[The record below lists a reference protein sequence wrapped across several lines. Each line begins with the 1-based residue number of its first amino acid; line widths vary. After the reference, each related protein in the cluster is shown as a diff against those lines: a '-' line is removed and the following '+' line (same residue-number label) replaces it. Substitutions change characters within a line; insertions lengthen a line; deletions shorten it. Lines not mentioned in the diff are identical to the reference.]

1 MMTKEVFLWHA
12 KRGHGECFF
21 ALKEDAEKYRCCV
34 KKILLTNY
42 AFLLE
47 DEYRSFYACEL
58 IKPYNDDCFFAQL
71 LWKKLTNTDFD
82 DYFTVDYL
90 LNNLYFIFKRNK
102 KIDYTNKIRIM
113 LTRCLKKDDFS
124 FYESKSIQSLLS
136 LIIDLKVDIDYET
149 IIRKH
154 QHDYSHSNLDL
165 SEIDYCYHLNLN
177 KPKHDYALCDKNNF
191 CNCNSLQ
198 LFLEQSVPDKEVY
211 MLSKNLDSN
220 LLDGLFKIIG
230 DNFASS
236 NTISNILKVIYY
248 SNAKINLARS
258 HDLIAVEKGLD
269 VEQKKLLY
277 SILSDAKAVIKNE
290 DINEMDDWLFIH
302 LALNNYQE
310 SYYAEIHKR
319 IKRIKVNYC
328 DSDLWFEVEN
338 SLIKYF
344 RKKTIDTRLL
354 KDLKSF
360 LKKGLCS
367 FSRYKVASILKKH
380 GMLTENEKNCLS
392 YDANLKTRKLFRK
405 KR

>member
-1 MMTKEVFLWHA
+1 MWHA

-21 ALKEDAEKYRCCV
+21 ALKEDAEKYRHCV

-71 LWKKLTNTDFD
+71 LWKKLINTDFD

-102 KIDYTNKIRIM
+102 KIDYTNQIRVM
-113 LTRCLKKDDFS
+113 LTRCLKKDGFS

-198 LFLEQSVPDKEVY
+198 LFLEQSVPDKELY

-230 DNFASS
+230 DNFASR

-248 SNAKINLARS
+248 SNAKINLTRLRA
-258 HDLIAVEKGLD
+258 LIAVEKGLD

-310 SYYAEIHKR
+310 SYYAEIHNR

-354 KDLKSF
+354 TDLKSF

-380 GMLTENEKNCLS
+380 DMLTENEKNCLL
-392 YDANLKTRKLFRK
+392 YDANPKTRKLFRK

>member
-21 ALKEDAEKYRCCV
+21 ALKEDTEKYRHCV

-113 LTRCLKKDDFS
+113 LTRCLKKDSFS
-124 FYESKSIQSLLS
+124 FCENKSIQSLLS

-165 SEIDYCYHLNLN
+165 SDIDYCYHLNLN
-177 KPKHDYALCDKNNF
+177 KPKHDYVLYDKNNF
-191 CNCNSLQ
+191 CNCDTMK
-198 LFLEQSVPDKEVY
+198 LFLEQSVSDKELY

-230 DNFASS
+230 DNSASS

-248 SNAKINLARS
+248 SNAKINLARL
-258 HDLIAVEKGLD
+258 HDLIGVEKVLD

-277 SILSDAKAVIKNE
+277 SILSDVKAVIKNE
-290 DINEMDDWLFIH
+290 DTNEMDDWLFIQ

-310 SYYAEIHKR
+310 SYYVEIHKR

-354 KDLKSF
+354 ADLKDF

-367 FSRYKVASILKKH
+367 FSRYKVAFILKKH
-380 GMLTENEKNCLS
+380 GMLTENEKHCLS
-392 YDANLKTRKLFRK
+392 YDANLKTRALFK
-405 KR
+405 

>member
-21 ALKEDAEKYRCCV
+21 ALKEDAEKYRYCV

-113 LTRCLKKDDFS
+113 LTRCLKKDSFS
-124 FYESKSIQSLLS
+124 FCENKSIQSLLS

-165 SEIDYCYHLNLN
+165 SDIDYCYHLNLN
-177 KPKHDYALCDKNNF
+177 KLKHDYVLYDKNNF
-191 CNCNSLQ
+191 CNCDTMK
-198 LFLEQSVPDKEVY
+198 LFLDQSVSDKELY

-220 LLDGLFKIIG
+220 FLDDLFKIIG

-248 SNAKINLARS
+248 SNAKINLARL
-258 HDLIAVEKGLD
+258 HDLIGVEKVLD

-277 SILSDAKAVIKNE
+277 SILSNSKAVIKNE

-302 LALNNYQE
+302 LALKNYQENNYQ
-310 SYYAEIHKR
+310 EIHKR
-319 IKRIKVNYC
+319 IKRIKINYC

-354 KDLKSF
+354 ADLKDF

-367 FSRYKVASILKKH
+367 FSRYKVAFILKKH
-380 GMLTENEKNCLS
+380 GMLTENERHCLS
-392 YDANLKTRKLFRK
+392 YDANLKTRALFK
-405 KR
+405 